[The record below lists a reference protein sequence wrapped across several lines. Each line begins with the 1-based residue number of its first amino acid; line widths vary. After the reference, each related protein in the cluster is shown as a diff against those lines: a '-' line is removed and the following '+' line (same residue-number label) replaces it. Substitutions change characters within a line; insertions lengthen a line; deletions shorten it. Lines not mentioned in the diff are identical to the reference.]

1 MTRSLNFFIKIL
13 FVKIGRTHLDRL
25 VVLVGLNLLS
35 KLFDDDVVGV
45 DFQVLLGGH
54 VTRSA
59 GVRGGTEEARLTP
72 WWRYP

>member
-1 MTRSLNFFIKIL
+1 MYGFNNWI
-13 FVKIGRTHLDRL
+13 VYLDRL

-35 KLFDDDVVGV
+35 KLLDDDVVGV

-59 GVRGGTEEARLTP
+59 NVRG
-72 WWRYP
+72 